1 MTSDASRGKNND
13 EFRRLM
19 LAGALSLSPELA
31 AACDKLETAT
41 IEELDAALAGDAQRS
56 FQLNA
61 QRSFQLH
68 NEAAPQSA
76 TGAPERTPLVTIAMP
91 AAALA
96 APTADVSALAH
107 EPETF
112 IDAPESNAEGGI
124 PVSRSDNEGT
134 PTRTSAPMLARNGV
148 AVSELRRV
156 AVSAGSPSPEA
167 SPTRFARAMSLIRSQ
182 FATATLG

>member
-56 FQLNA
+56 FQLN
-61 QRSFQLH
+61 